1 MLSNKIQIELTD
13 DNTATVTLVNDSG
26 KSVKKSV
33 SVADLSACLIRESSG
48 DETELSPP
56 GLLKTWKNTNYE
68 IYWMYFPAKTMT
80 VSHIS
85 PEHGSHTSY
94 IPQTVMQFTF
104 RVDIQG
110 RRKFLCH
117 VSAFTMADED
127 VLTPDTKMYAFPF
140 NNYSI
145 GYNTGIC
152 WGNNTE
158 TIKRIFDDS
167 YDIDV
172 FKLSSMHRLFFST
185 PFNDHLG
192 GSGSPNKYMIKE
204 ACRDSGVSINNNLID
219 KNSGVYEYLR
229 QIAASENLEY
239 EPEKIF
245 SSYNGV
251 IFDSLNSMIAAG
263 IATFKNR

>member
-26 KSVKKSV
+26 KSVKKNV

-68 IYWMYFPAKTMT
+68 IYWMHFPAKIMT
-80 VSHIS
+80 VGHIS

-127 VLTPDTKMYAFPF
+127 VLTPDTKM
-140 NNYSI
+140 
-145 GYNTGIC
+145 
-152 WGNNTE
+152 
-158 TIKRIFDDS
+158 DH
-167 YDIDV
+167 
-172 FKLSSMHRLFFST
+172 SS
-185 PFNDHLG
+185 
-192 GSGSPNKYMIKE
+192 
-204 ACRDSGVSINNNLID
+204 
-219 KNSGVYEYLR
+219 
-229 QIAASENLEY
+229 
-239 EPEKIF
+239 
-245 SSYNGV
+245 
-251 IFDSLNSMIAAG
+251 
-263 IATFKNR
+263 